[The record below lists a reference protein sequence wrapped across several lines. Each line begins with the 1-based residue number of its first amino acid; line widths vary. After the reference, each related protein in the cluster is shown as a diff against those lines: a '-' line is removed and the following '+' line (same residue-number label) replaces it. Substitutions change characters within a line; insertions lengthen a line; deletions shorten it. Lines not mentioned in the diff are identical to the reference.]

1 MKFLE
6 AWETAEEGDILH
18 DLNDDKKI
26 TKTDTLY
33 NHVTVSISELFDHKW
48 TIIEKKKTIIVCLFK
63 DIRINIYYSQSFLNK
78 KDIENYLKRETRYII
93 LMTQWEYEI

>member
-1 MKFLE
+1 MKFLK

-18 DLNDDKKI
+18 DLNDSKKI

-48 TIIEKKKTIIVCLFK
+48 TIIEKKKTIIVCLFE
-63 DIRINIYYSQSFLNK
+63 DVVANMHYSQSFLNK
-78 KDIENYLKRETRYII
+78 KDIENYLKRDRYII

>member
-6 AWETAEEGDILH
+6 AWDTAEEEDILH
-18 DLNDDKKI
+18 DLNDGKKI

-33 NHVTVSISELFDHKW
+33 NHAMVSISELFDHKW

-78 KDIENYLKRETRYII
+78 KDIENYLKRDRYNTI
-93 LMTQWEYEI
+93 LITQWEYEI